1 MLFLELHVASAR
13 VVLNASAN
21 FGTVDAQTSMSTA
34 LTRGILVTVRC
45 EYIPERSSAH
55 ARQYA
60 FAYTVNIANQ
70 GPVTAELKSRH
81 WIITDSFGAVQEVRG
96 EGVVGAQPVLRP
108 GEEFEYTSWCVI
120 ATPTGTM
127 RGSYQMVTRDGDR
140 FDAEIAPF
148 SLTPPQLL
156 N

>member
-1 MLFLELHVASAR
+1 MLFVELHVTSAR
-13 VVLNASAN
+13 RPLYPSSD
-21 FGTVDAQTSMSTA
+21 FGTVVAQTSMSST

-45 EYIPERSSAH
+45 EYIPERSSVN

-70 GPVTAELKSRH
+70 GSVTAELKSRH

-120 ATPTGTM
+120 STPSGTM
-127 RGSYQMVTRDGDR
+127 RGSYQMVTRDGER

-148 SLTPPQLL
+148 ALTPPQLL

>member
-1 MLFLELHVASAR
+1 
-13 VVLNASAN
+13 
-21 FGTVDAQTSMSTA
+21 MSSA

-45 EYIPERSSAH
+45 EYIPERSSAQG
-55 ARQYA
+55 RQYA
-60 FAYTVNIANQ
+60 FAYTVTITNQ
-70 GPVTAELKSRH
+70 GSVTAELKSRH

-127 RGSYQMVTRDGDR
+127 RGSYQMVTRDGER